1 MKIARAEIGGQAV
14 YAVAEPKNDRLIPA
28 AGDPF
33 SGLRPAGGNLRLSE
47 TRLLAPILPSK
58 IVAVGLNYQ
67 DHADEQNAQLPEEP
81 RLFIKPAT
89 AVIGPDDAIV
99 YPEMSERVD
108 YEAELAVVISRRTR
122 NVPPEE
128 ALRHVLGYTCG
139 NDVTAR
145 DLQKKD
151 RQWTR
156 AKSFDTF
163 APLGPWIE
171 TDLDP
176 SSCAVEARL
185 NGEIRQSSSTGKM
198 IFSVP
203 FLVSFIS
210 RVMTLLPG
218 DVILTGTPAGI
229 GPMERGDTIE
239 ITVGGIGTLRNR
251 VQ

>member
-1 MKIARAEIGGQAV
+1 M
-14 YAVAEPKNDRLIPA
+14 
-28 AGDPF
+28 
-33 SGLRPAGGNLRLSE
+33 
-47 TRLLAPILPSK
+47 
-58 IVAVGLNYQ
+58 GLNYQ

-122 NVPPEE
+122 NIPPEE

-185 NGEIRQSSSTGKM
+185 NGEIKQSSSTGKM

-203 FLVSFIS
+203 FLVGFIS

-251 VQ
+251 VV

>member
-1 MKIARAEIGGQAV
+1 MKIARVRMDDHET
-14 YAVAEPKNDRLIPA
+14 YAVAEPENDRLIPA

-33 SGLRPAGGNLRLSE
+33 AGLRPGGESVRLSE
-47 TRLLAPILPSK
+47 ARLLAPVLPSK

-67 DHADEQNAQLPEEP
+67 DHADEQNAQLPDEP

-89 AVIGPDDAIV
+89 AVIGPGEAIV

-108 YEAELAVVISRRTR
+108 YEAELAVVISRRAR

-128 ALRHVLGYTCG
+128 AQRHILGYTCG

-176 SSCAVEARL
+176 SSCPVEARL
-185 NGEIRQSSSTGKM
+185 NGEAKQSSNTGKM

-229 GPMERGDTIE
+229 GPMNRGDTIE
-239 ITVGGIGTLRNR
+239 ITVGGIGTLKNR
-251 VQ
+251 VV